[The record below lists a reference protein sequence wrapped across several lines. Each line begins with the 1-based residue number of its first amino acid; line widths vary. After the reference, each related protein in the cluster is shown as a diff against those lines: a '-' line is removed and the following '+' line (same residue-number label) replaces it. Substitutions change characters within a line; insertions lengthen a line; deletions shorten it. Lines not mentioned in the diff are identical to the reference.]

1 MTAALLAAV
10 GWNLAH
16 DVSEMLSYPFM
27 QNAFEAGTVV
37 ALAAGI
43 VGYFVVLRRSAFA
56 AHALSHVGFAG
67 GAGAALIAVNPLWG
81 LLAFSVGAAAVM
93 GGIGRRLRERDVVI
107 GIVLMFALGLGY
119 LFINLYQGS
128 ATDVYSI
135 LFGQIFGIDRFS
147 VVLSASVS
155 LGAVLVLGAI
165 YRPLLFASVD
175 PEVAEARRVPVGALN
190 VTFMTLLGLTV
201 AVAVQIVGVLLIFA
215 LLVAPAAAAERLAAR
230 PVAAIAASAAIAVGC
245 TWIGLFLGF
254 YFSPPVSFFITTLA
268 TGAYLAAR
276 LGSSV
281 AWRGG
286 LRGRRGARS

>member
-1 MTAALLAAV
+1 MTAALFAAV
-10 GWNLAH
+10 GWNLAR
-16 DVSEMLSYPFM
+16 DVSQMLSYPFM

-67 GAGAALIAVNPLWG
+67 GAGAALVAVAPLWG
-81 LLAFSVGAAAVM
+81 LLAFSVGAAAIM

-147 VVLSASVS
+147 VVLSAAVS

-190 VTFMTLLGLTV
+190 VAFMTLLGVTV

-230 PVAAIAASAAIAVGC
+230 PAAAIAASAAIAVAC

-254 YFSPPVSFFITTLA
+254 YFSPPVSFFIATLA

-276 LGSSV
+276 LVSSV
-281 AWRGG
+281 ARRGG
-286 LRGRRGARS
+286 LRPRPGSRG